1 MTDAG
6 VLALSDSGRFDPAR
20 LRAERRDR
28 VLAGMTEDR
37 IDALLL
43 GTAPNI
49 RYATG
54 ARPLWLAGARAFA
67 PLAVV
72 LREGETH
79 LVGASDDGVPPEV
92 PSDHLVSSTWNPATL
107 MRRLAAIDGLTS
119 ARTIGVDGLTP
130 MFEQLLTSTF
140 PRATL
145 VDGTPPLWRARA
157 TKTEDELSCLR
168 TASAVCEAA
177 LWDVVT
183 TLAVGDAERDL
194 QARFVERMASF
205 GTTTPAFD
213 GTFCVSVGDTLLR
226 RFASPRNVAAG
237 DMVALDVGVLFN
249 GYEGGLARTWLPAG
263 SSPTAAQAAAARPTR
278 CSTSSAR
285 GCRPTTSPRWCPTR
299 CCRWPTGSASASS
312 RWPPRSAPPCASRSC
327 TGVCSCGRPSSCAPT
342 GRSCCPGSGSVS
354 HDRRLSTRVSPR
366 FRRSRRGV
374 RGR

>member
-263 SSPTAAQAAAARPTR
+263 SSPTAAQAAAARH
-278 CSTSSAR
+278 AR
-285 GCRPTTSPRWCPTR
+285 GALDTVLDALRPWMSADDLAALVPDALLPVAYGVGLGVEPLATEV
-299 CCRWPTGSASASS
+299 GSTLCVQVLH
-312 RWPPRSAPPCASRSC
+312 R
-327 TGVCSCGRPSSCAPT
+327 GVLLRETVVLRPDGPEL
-342 GRSCCPGSGSVS
+342 
-354 HDRRLSTRVSPR
+354 LSR
-366 FRRSRRGV
+366 FRFGV
-374 RGR
+374 S

>member
-119 ARTIGVDGLTP
+119 ARTIGVDGLT
-130 MFEQLLTSTF
+130 
-140 PRATL
+140 
-145 VDGTPPLWRARA
+145 
-157 TKTEDELSCLR
+157 
-168 TASAVCEAA
+168 
-177 LWDVVT
+177 
-183 TLAVGDAERDL
+183 
-194 QARFVERMASF
+194 
-205 GTTTPAFD
+205 
-213 GTFCVSVGDTLLR
+213 
-226 RFASPRNVAAG
+226 
-237 DMVALDVGVLFN
+237 
-249 GYEGGLARTWLPAG
+249 
-263 SSPTAAQAAAARPTR
+263 
-278 CSTSSAR
+278 
-285 GCRPTTSPRWCPTR
+285 
-299 CCRWPTGSASASS
+299 
-312 RWPPRSAPPCASRSC
+312 
-327 TGVCSCGRPSSCAPT
+327 
-342 GRSCCPGSGSVS
+342 
-354 HDRRLSTRVSPR
+354 
-366 FRRSRRGV
+366 
-374 RGR
+374 